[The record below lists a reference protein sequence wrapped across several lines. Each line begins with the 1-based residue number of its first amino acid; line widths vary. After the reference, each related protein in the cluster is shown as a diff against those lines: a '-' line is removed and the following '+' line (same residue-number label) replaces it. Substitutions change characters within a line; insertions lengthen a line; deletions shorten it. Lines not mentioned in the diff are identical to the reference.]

1 MSVAVVESSGC
12 SSCESF
18 LPHADDECSRA
29 DAPSL
34 LTTNPYSGSS
44 GSQHKVNVGL
54 FSTNEGLFL
63 IAAYAFHASLILGCK
78 FCATLWIF
86 NVDLNIVFEYKMQPP
101 ILAP

>member
-1 MSVAVVESSGC
+1 MSVAVVEVVVVVQ
-12 SSCESF
+12 CESF
-18 LPHADDECSRA
+18 LAQRSRA

-63 IAAYAFHASLILGCK
+63 IAAYAFYASLILGCK
-78 FCATLWIF
+78 LCATLWIF
-86 NVDLNIVFEYKMQPP
+86 NVDLNNVFEYKMQRP